1 MASDLKVLIFQQVI
15 LEGKKWHGF
24 SFLIQVPSL
33 RPHSTPPCYIFSIS
47 SSKKIH
53 TPGLQHHSFV
63 QHNKTYLLNAC
74 DVLDSLRG
82 AGNNA
87 AKRADT
93 VPVPKVPALSPAEGY
108 RKGEQRDGG
117 SDTGW
122 SGKPPGGGDLES
134 CNLKDKKEMAPWK
147 SEETDSRWT
156 DQPARASL
164 TNPGGED
171 SIRIS
176 A

>member
-15 LEGKKWHGF
+15 LEGKKWHDF

-53 TPGLQHHSFV
+53 SPGLQHHSFV

-87 AKRADT
+87 AKRAQSLF
-93 VPVPKVPALSPAEGY
+93 PKCLHCHRQKDIGRGNSGMVAVTLGGQGSPQGKVTL
-108 RKGEQRDGG
+108 KG
-117 SDTGW
+117 
-122 SGKPPGGGDLES
+122 
-134 CNLKDKKEMAPWK
+134 A
-147 SEETDSRWT
+147 
-156 DQPARASL
+156 
-164 TNPGGED
+164 
-171 SIRIS
+171 I
-176 A
+176 